1 MSVALQHPWP
11 AGKRCAV
18 VVSVLFDDGVDAVAI
33 APDLPSRSKSYSV
46 WQYGARRGVDR
57 VVQTLDRLQ
66 VPSTWFVPGSV
77 ALRHPDAIRAIAAH
91 GHEVASHGMGI
102 ERHDALDAV
111 ATAEILRES
120 RQLLADLSGQAVT
133 GFRLPHGRWPRR
145 FDTKLQSAGYRYSA
159 SLNGDDVP
167 YTHASGLV
175 EIPVHSELDDR
186 PYFQFNFTPAFPPG
200 HSRLPDYDG
209 VLTNWR
215 WEFDAYRQFGS
226 CYVLQIHPEWLG
238 TAGRI
243 GLLHDLLDD
252 IRSHDDV
259 WIATANDVATWHTA
273 QRLNVPETHPIA
285 VYEDY
290 RRERGLA

>member
-1 MSVALQHPWP
+1 MSTPPQYSWP

-57 VVQTLDRLQ
+57 LLQTLARLQ

-77 ALRHPDAIRAIAAH
+77 AQRHPDAVRAIAAH
-91 GHEVASHGMGI
+91 SHELASHGMGF
-102 ERHDALDAV
+102 ERYDTLDV
-111 ATAEILRES
+111 AEAAKFLRES
-120 RQLLADLSGQAVT
+120 RQILTDVSGQDVT

-145 FDTKLQSAGYRYSA
+145 FDAVLRSAGYRYSM

-209 VLTNWR
+209 VLSNWQ
-215 WEFDAYRQFGS
+215 WEFDAYRQHGS
-226 CYVLQIHPEWLG
+226 CYVLPIHPEWIG
-238 TAGRI
+238 SPGRI
-243 GLLHDLLDD
+243 GLLERLLMD
-252 IRSHDDV
+252 IRRHDDV
-259 WIATANDVATWHTA
+259 WLTTAGAVADWHAA
-273 QRLNVPETHPIA
+273 QGITVPDTHPIA
-285 VYEDY
+285 VYEEY